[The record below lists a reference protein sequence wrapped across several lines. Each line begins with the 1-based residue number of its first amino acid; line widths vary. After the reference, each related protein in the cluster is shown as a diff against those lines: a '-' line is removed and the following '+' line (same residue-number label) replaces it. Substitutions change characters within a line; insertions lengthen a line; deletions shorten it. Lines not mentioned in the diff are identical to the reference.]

1 MGRAPSPLIPRPSSL
16 SPMRPDLSVVVPVYN
31 EAESLPELAD
41 QIRQSLDGAGLSFE
55 VWLIDDGSSD
65 GSWDAIA
72 RLGADDGRFGGVQFR
87 RNYGKSAALAA
98 GFERTRG
105 RFVATLDA
113 DLQDDPAELPE
124 MVRRLE
130 AGADL
135 VSGWK
140 RKRNDPLEK
149 RLPSKFFNGVTRM
162 LSGIPLH
169 DFNSGIKAYRSEVVK
184 SVRVYG
190 ELHRYIPLLAKW
202 EGYTRIEEQVVK
214 HHARKY
220 GTTKFGLERYL
231 RGFLDLITV
240 VFLTR
245 FARRPMVFFG
255 GLGTLAFLLG
265 FAILAWISFE
275 KLALGHP
282 IGDRP
287 MLLFGVMLA
296 ILGTQSFLAGFLG
309 EMIVRPEME
318 GTSRL
323 EVREEAA
330 PVSGGGPRLPS
341 TREQAEGLAAERAPA
356 TAAS

>member
-1 MGRAPSPLIPRPSSL
+1 MT
-16 SPMRPDLSVVVPVYN
+16 PDLSIVVPVFD

-41 QIRQSLDGAGLSFE
+41 RIRAAMDAGGLTFE
-55 VWLIDDGSSD
+55 VWLIDDGSRD
-65 GSWDAIA
+65 ASWSVIE
-72 RLGADDGRFGGVQFR
+72 RLHSEDGRFRGVRFR

-98 GFERTRG
+98 GFARTGG
-105 RFVATLDA
+105 RCVATLDA
-113 DLQDDPAELPE
+113 DLQDDPAELPA
-124 MVRRLE
+124 MVARLD

-140 RKRNDPLEK
+140 QKRNDPLEK
-149 RLPSKFFNGVTRM
+149 TIPSRFFNGVTRWM
-162 LSGIPLH
+162 SGIPLH

-202 EGYTRIEEQVVK
+202 EGYGRIEEQVVQ

-255 GLGTLAFLLG
+255 GLGTLSFIVGFGILLWLSVAKVFFG
-265 FAILAWISFE
+265 E
-275 KLALGHP
+275 P

-287 MLLFGVMLA
+287 LLTLGTTMLL
-296 ILGTQSFLAGFLG
+296 LGAQSFLTGLLG

-318 GTSRL
+318 NVERFDVRAETGGVSEPAEPVAGSRSR
-323 EVREEAA
+323 VRA
-330 PVSGGGPRLPS
+330 
-341 TREQAEGLAAERAPA
+341 
-356 TAAS
+356 

>member
-1 MGRAPSPLIPRPSSL
+1 MSQIPPTG
-16 SPMRPDLSVVVPVYN
+16 RPDLSVVVPVYS
-31 EAESLPELAD
+31 EAESLPTLAD
-41 QIRQSLDGAGLSFE
+41 EIRQALDQAGLTFE
-55 VWLIDDGSSD
+55 VWLVDDGSDD
-65 GSWDAIA
+65 GSWGVIERLHRRDA
-72 RLGADDGRFGGVQFR
+72 RFAGVRFR

-98 GFERTRG
+98 GFRRATG
-105 RFVATLDA
+105 RCVATLDA

-124 MVRRLE
+124 MVARLD

-140 RKRNDPLEK
+140 RRRRDPWEK
-149 RLPSKFFNGVTRM
+149 RLPSKFFNHVTRW

-169 DFNSGIKAYRSEVVK
+169 DFNSGIKAYRREVVE

-202 EGYTRIEEQVVK
+202 EGYTAIEEQVVN
-214 HHARKY
+214 HRPRRH
-220 GTTKFGLERYL
+220 GTTKFGFERYL

-255 GLGTLAFLLG
+255 GLGTVGFVLG
-265 FAILAWISFE
+265 FLMLAYLSVV
-275 KLALGHP
+275 KLVYGQP

-287 MLLFGVMLA
+287 LLLFG
-296 ILGTQSFLAGFLG
+296 ILLILLGAQSFLAGLLG

-318 GTSRL
+318 RP
-323 EVREEAA
+323 ERYDVREEVA
-330 PVSGGGPRLPS
+330 PEPEVAVRQRP
-341 TREQAEGLAAERAPA
+341 AVRA
-356 TAAS
+356 

>member
-1 MGRAPSPLIPRPSSL
+1 
-16 SPMRPDLSVVVPVYN
+16 MRPDLSIVVPAYN

-41 QIRQSLDGAGLSFE
+41 QIRAALDGAGLTFE
-55 VWLIDDGSSD
+55 VWLVDDGSDD
-65 GSWDAIA
+65 GSWAAIQA
-72 RLGADDGRFGGVQFR
+72 LHEADRRFAGVRFR

-98 GFERTRG
+98 GFRRANG
-105 RFVATLDA
+105 RCVATLDA

-124 MVRRLE
+124 MVARLD

-140 RKRNDPLEK
+140 QKRHDPWEK
-149 RLPSKFFNGVTRM
+149 RIPSKFFNRVTRW

-169 DFNSGIKAYRSEVVK
+169 DFNSGIKAYRREVIE

-202 EGYTRIEEQVVK
+202 EGFTAIEEQVVN
-214 HHARKY
+214 HRERIH

-255 GLGTLAFLLG
+255 GLGTLGFLLG
-265 FAILAWISFE
+265 FLVLVYLSVE
-275 KLALGHP
+275 KLVFGAG
-282 IGDRP
+282 IGGRP
-287 MLLFGVMLA
+287 LLLLGVML
-296 ILGTQSFLAGFLG
+296 ILLGAQSFLAGLLG

-318 GTSRL
+318 RADRYDVTGEIL
-323 EVREEAA
+323 PAEAA
-330 PVSGGGPRLPS
+330 LEPAGV
-341 TREQAEGLAAERAPA
+341 RA
-356 TAAS
+356 

>member
-1 MGRAPSPLIPRPSSL
+1 MPAVT
-16 SPMRPDLSVVVPVYN
+16 PDLSIVVPVFD
-31 EAESLPELAD
+31 EAESLPELAER
-41 QIRQSLDGAGLSFE
+41 IRAAMLAGGLSFE
-55 VWLIDDGSSD
+55 VWLVDDGSRD
-65 GSWDAIA
+65 DSWAVIE
-72 RLGADDGRFGGVQFR
+72 RLHAEDERFRGLRFR

-98 GFERTRG
+98 GFARTAG
-105 RFVATLDA
+105 RTVATLDA
-113 DLQDDPAELPE
+113 DLQDDPAELPA
-124 MVRRLE
+124 MVARLD

-140 RKRNDPLEK
+140 QKRNDPLEK
-149 RLPSKFFNGVTRM
+149 TIPSRFFNGVTRWM
-162 LSGIPLH
+162 SGIPLH

-202 EGYTRIEEQVVK
+202 EGYDRIEEQVVQ

-255 GLGTLAFLLG
+255 GLGTLSFVVGFGILLWLSVAKIFFG
-265 FAILAWISFE
+265 E
-275 KLALGHP
+275 P

-287 MLLFGVMLA
+287 LLTLGTTMLL
-296 ILGTQSFLAGFLG
+296 LGAQSFLTGLLG

-318 GTSRL
+318 DVERFDVRDETSRG
-323 EVREEAA
+323 EVPARARREPEAVA
-330 PVSGGGPRLPS
+330 R
-341 TREQAEGLAAERAPA
+341 
-356 TAAS
+356 

>member
-1 MGRAPSPLIPRPSSL
+1 M
-16 SPMRPDLSVVVPVYN
+16 
-31 EAESLPELAD
+31 
-41 QIRQSLDGAGLSFE
+41 
-55 VWLIDDGSSD
+55 
-65 GSWDAIA
+65 
-72 RLGADDGRFGGVQFR
+72 
-87 RNYGKSAALAA
+87 
-98 GFERTRG
+98 
-105 RFVATLDA
+105 
-113 DLQDDPAELPE
+113 
-124 MVRRLE
+124 
-130 AGADL
+130 
-135 VSGWK
+135 
-140 RKRNDPLEK
+140 
-149 RLPSKFFNGVTRM
+149 
-162 LSGIPLH
+162 
-169 DFNSGIKAYRSEVVK
+169 
-184 SVRVYG
+184 
-190 ELHRYIPLLAKW
+190 
-202 EGYTRIEEQVVK
+202 
-214 HHARKY
+214 
-220 GTTKFGLERYL
+220 
-231 RGFLDLITV
+231 
-240 VFLTR
+240 LTR